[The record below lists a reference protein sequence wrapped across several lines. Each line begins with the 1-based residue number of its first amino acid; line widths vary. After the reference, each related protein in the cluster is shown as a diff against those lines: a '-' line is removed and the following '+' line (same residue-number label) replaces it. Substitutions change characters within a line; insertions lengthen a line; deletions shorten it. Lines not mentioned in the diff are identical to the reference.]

1 MMKLSSTKLILGI
14 VLTLTVLGLLR
25 YKPWSRTGA
34 ATSRD
39 VIHEG
44 TNKKAIR
51 SLTVGYLPVTCHL
64 TCPVTDFASKTTQT
78 NTNFNSRVFS
88 DFPTVVSALEAK
100 QIQATFMIVPL
111 AMKLR
116 EQGVP
121 VRICYL
127 GHRDGSEIVVAKNS
141 RARSLVDLK
150 GKKVAIPSPYSN
162 QNFVIHKLMEDY
174 GMQPED
180 INFVVLPPPDMP
192 TSLASGAIDGY
203 FVGEPFCAK
212 AELDGIGRVLYY
224 ARDIWPNFIS
234 CALVVHEDLIKNN
247 PDVVAD
253 LVRGIAASGAWAE
266 THRAEAA
273 KLVSPYYRQ
282 DEKVLN
288 YVLTA
293 DPKRVSYVQLTPT
306 DIDLQQIQDMGLKM
320 GLLTKRI
327 PMSELIDRD
336 FVPQVITPAPIDAA
350 KYRNRNKIF
359 TVEKDAQK
367 KSSATTNICFC
378 YKFIGQTNLTDNF
391 ITLKSKKHHYIYFLK
406 I

>member
-1 MMKLSSTKLILGI
+1 MKLSARLII
-14 VLTLTVLGLLR
+14 AVIITLTVLGLLR
-25 YKPWSRTGA
+25 YRPWSRNGRA
-34 ATSRD
+34 NARD

-44 TNKKAIR
+44 SNKQAVR
-51 SLTVGYLPVTCHL
+51 ELTVGYLPVTCHL

-78 NTNFNSRVFS
+78 NTNFNSRVFF

-100 QIQATFMIVPL
+100 QVQATFMIVPL

-121 VRICYL
+121 VKICYL
-127 GHRDGSEIVVAKNS
+127 GHRDGSEIVVAKNGNV
-141 RARSLVDLK
+141 RSLLDLK
-150 GKKVAIPSPYSN
+150 GKIVAIPSPYSN

-174 GMQPED
+174 GMKPDD

-234 CALVVHEDLIKNN
+234 CALVVHEDLIKER
-247 PDVVAD
+247 PEIVQD
-253 LVRGIAASGAWAE
+253 LVHGIAESGAWAE

-273 KLVSPYYRQ
+273 KLVAPYYRQ

-293 DPKRVSYVQLTPT
+293 DPRRVSYVQLTPT
-306 DIDLQQIQDMGLKM
+306 DEDLQQIEDMGLKM

-327 PMSELIDRD
+327 PMNDLIDRD
-336 FVPQVITPAPIDAA
+336 FVPKVITPASIDAT
-350 KYRNRNKIF
+350 KIP
-359 TVEKDAQK
+359 ASQK
-367 KSSATTNICFC
+367 
-378 YKFIGQTNLTDNF
+378 Q
-391 ITLKSKKHHYIYFLK
+391 
-406 I
+406 

>member
-1 MMKLSSTKLILGI
+1 MKLSPGRIILIV

-25 YKPWSRTGA
+25 YRPWNSNGSTTA
-34 ATSRD
+34 RD

-44 TNKKAIR
+44 SNKKAIR
-51 SLTVGYLPVTCHL
+51 ELTVGYLPVTCHL
-64 TCPVTDFASKTTQT
+64 TCPVTDFASKTTAT

-100 QIQATFMIVPL
+100 QVQATFMIVPL

-121 VRICYL
+121 VKICYL
-127 GHRDGSEIVVAKNS
+127 GHRDGSEIVVAKKGNV
-141 RARSLVDLK
+141 RSLGDLK
-150 GKKVAIPSPYSN
+150 GKKVAIPSLYSN

-174 GMQPED
+174 GMQPDD
-180 INFVVLPPPDMP
+180 ITFIVLPPPDMP
-192 TSLASGAIDGY
+192 TSLAAGAIDGY

-234 CALVVHEDLIKNN
+234 CALVVHEDLIRDN
-247 PDVVAD
+247 PEIVED
-253 LVRGIAASGAWAE
+253 LVRGIAQSGAWAE

-273 KLVSPYYRQ
+273 KLAAPYYRQ

-293 DPKRVSYVQLTPT
+293 DPKRVSYLKLTPT
-306 DIDLQQIQDMGLKM
+306 DEDLQQIQDQGIKM
-320 GLLTKRI
+320 KLLTKRV
-327 PMSELIDRD
+327 PMNELIDRD
-336 FVPQVITPAPIDAA
+336 FVPKTITPAPIDAA
-350 KYRNRNKIF
+350 KIP
-359 TVEKDAQK
+359 DP
-367 KSSATTNICFC
+367 KSVKT
-378 YKFIGQTNLTDNF
+378 
-391 ITLKSKKHHYIYFLK
+391 H
-406 I
+406 

>member
-1 MMKLSSTKLILGI
+1 MKLSITGLVAGI

-25 YKPWSRTGA
+25 YRPWSRSGVITA
-34 ATSRD
+34 RD

-44 TNKKAIR
+44 VNKQASR
-51 SLTVGYLPVTCHL
+51 ELTVGYLPVTCHL

-100 QIQATFMIVPL
+100 QVQATFMIVPL

-121 VRICYL
+121 VKICYL

-141 RARSLVDLK
+141 KIRSLVDLK
-150 GKKVAIPSPYSN
+150 GKKVAIPSLYSN

-174 GMQPED
+174 GMQAQD
-180 INFVVLPPPDMP
+180 ISFVVLPPPDMP
-192 TSLASGAIDGY
+192 TSLASGAIDAY

-212 AELDGIGRVLYY
+212 AELDGIGRILYY
-224 ARDIWPNFIS
+224 ARDVWPNFIS

-247 PDVVAD
+247 PEIVQD
-253 LVRGIAASGAWAE
+253 LVRGIAQSGAWAE

-273 KLVSPYYRQ
+273 KLAAPYYRQ

-293 DPKRVSYVQLTPT
+293 NPKRVSYLQLTPT
-306 DIDLQQIQDMGLKM
+306 DEDLQQIQNQGLKM
-320 GLLTKRI
+320 GLLTKHI
-327 PMSELIDRD
+327 SMNELIDRD
-336 FVPQVITPAPIDAA
+336 FVPQVINPAPIDAA
-350 KYRNRNKIF
+350 SIPDPRA
-359 TVEKDAQK
+359 V
-367 KSSATTNICFC
+367 
-378 YKFIGQTNLTDNF
+378 
-391 ITLKSKKHHYIYFLK
+391 KKH
-406 I
+406 